1 MTSARPDQSAETA
14 PPPPRAGTRQWV
26 GLAVLALPAMLIV
39 MDMTVLH
46 LAVPHLSADLAPTGS
61 ELLWITDIYGFMV
74 AGFLIT
80 MGNLG
85 DRIGRRRLLLTGA
98 AAFAAASVLA
108 AYATGPATLIA
119 ARALLGLAGATLMPS
134 TLSLLRVM
142 FHDGRQRTIAISA
155 WMMSFT
161 VGASIGPL
169 VGGLTLEHFWWG
181 SVFLISVPVMVLLLA
196 LGPVLLP
203 EYRAPSA
210 GRLDLVSSLLSLA
223 AVLPAVYGVK
233 ETARDGP
240 GATAVAAL
248 ALGAAAAV
256 AFLRRQRRLADPLI
270 DLRLFGEPRF
280 TVSLSALATLSFVMF
295 GINLFI
301 VQSLQLVHGLSPL
314 EAGLWI
320 LPGSVG
326 GVVGTV
332 AGITALR
339 RARPAYVMAA
349 VLALAAVGLLLVARA
364 GPTDFAL
371 LVTGLA
377 VMSTGIAPA
386 LNLGTDMVVSSA
398 PAQRAGAASAVSETS
413 NEFGGALGLAVL
425 GSVGTAVY
433 RARLAADMPA
443 AVPADA
449 ARSAGD
455 TLATAL
461 SVAGRLPAQTGDR
474 LAEAGRAA
482 FSHGLSVMAVAGA
495 VLVAVSAAL
504 VATTLRHV
512 RPASGAGAERGTPE
526 EPGEPGHAGGD
537 RDAGDGEA
545 GGASRRTAPDAAL

>member
-1 MTSARPDQSAETA
+1 MTSARSDHSAE
-14 PPPPRAGTRQWV
+14 PGHVPPRAGLREWL

-46 LAVPHLSADLAPTGS
+46 LAVPHLSSDLAPTGS

-85 DRIGRRRLLLTGA
+85 DRMGRRRLLLTGA
-98 AAFAAASVLA
+98 GAFAAASVLA
-108 AYATGPATLIA
+108 AYASSPETLIA

-142 FHDGRQRTIAISA
+142 FLDERQRTIAISA
-155 WMMSFT
+155 WMMCFT

-169 VGGLTLEHFWWG
+169 VGGVTLEHFWWG
-181 SVFLISVPVMVLLLA
+181 AVFLIGVPVMVTLLV

-223 AVLPAVYGVK
+223 AVLPVVYGIKQV
-233 ETARDGP
+233 ARDGL
-240 GATAVAAL
+240 GALPVLAIPFGVAA
-248 ALGAAAAV
+248 GTV
-256 AFLRRQRRLADPLI
+256 FLRRQRRLEDPFI
-270 DLRLFGEPRF
+270 DLRLFHESRF
-280 TVSLSALATLSFVMF
+280 RVSLSALATLTFVMF

-314 EAGLWI
+314 EAGLWS

-326 GVVGTV
+326 GVIGTV
-332 AGITALR
+332 VAITALR
-339 RARPAYVMAA
+339 RVRPAYVMAA
-349 VLALAAVGLLLVARA
+349 VLAAAAVGLLLVARA
-364 GPTDFAL
+364 GRTDFVL

-377 VMSTGIAPA
+377 VMATGIAPA

-398 PAQRAGAASAVSETS
+398 PPDRAGAASAVSETS

-425 GSVGTAVY
+425 GSIGTAVY
-433 RARLAADMPA
+433 RTRVEETAGAEIPAEAAGA
-443 AVPADA
+443 
-449 ARSAGD
+449 AGD
-455 TLATAL
+455 TLAKAL
-461 SVAGRLPAQTGDR
+461 SAAEQLPEEPGSRLVDLSR
-474 LAEAGRAA
+474 EA
-482 FSHGLSVMAVAGA
+482 FSYGLSAMSVIGA
-495 VLVAVSAAL
+495 VLVAVCAVL

-512 RPASGAGAERGTPE
+512 RPGT
-526 EPGEPGHAGGD
+526 
-537 RDAGDGEA
+537 GDGEA
-545 GGASRRTAPDAAL
+545 AEDDGAGDGRSAGALAP